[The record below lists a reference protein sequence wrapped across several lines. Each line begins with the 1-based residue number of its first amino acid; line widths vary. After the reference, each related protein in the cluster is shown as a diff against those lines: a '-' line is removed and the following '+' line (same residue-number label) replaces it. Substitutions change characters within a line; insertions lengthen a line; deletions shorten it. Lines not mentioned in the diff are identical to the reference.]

1 MKNKKSLIIF
11 IIAIIIVSVLRLL
24 LVYDMPIV
32 ANVELGIDDMLMIN
46 ITDNLINGNWVGEYS
61 DVVISKGLTFPLLLA
76 LCYLLKIDYITM
88 MTVLYI
94 VACLIFTYVISKKIK
109 NKAVLFVFYLL
120 TLFVPIMYT
129 YQVMQRVYRNAIV
142 PSFSIMII
150 AGYLYLLFSRE
161 EKGFKKK
168 IFSAIGTGI
177 VLALFWYTRED
188 SIWILPFI
196 IFMSFAII
204 ISVVFKNKKFNKEV
218 FKILLLL
225 IIPITITFA
234 YRNVLC
240 YQNYK
245 HFGVYTVYNNEEY
258 NKAMK
263 SLKKVKK
270 YNYYDNIDFTMEKLR
285 RVSEVTCLRNI
296 YPRLAELVYGY
307 SLIDSTPLD
316 GEVANGWFPW
326 AIKGAL
332 SEAGYYKKAE
342 NINNFS
348 NTLHL
353 EIEAALENGTL
364 EKEDVK
370 TDKVTSIKKVI
381 KSTIDV
387 FKALQSYYDIAF
399 ESRKLDYKEGY
410 EKYYQKYAKYTGN
423 KFLLTNPETKED
435 VYHFDNMEN
444 YAETIKTRVDII
456 NNLFSIYNLL
466 STIMLIVGVCLYA
479 IYSIIVL
486 VELIKKKFGNLEMWV
501 TISGILGAM
510 LTLILGI
517 AYETAFNANVITAM
531 YLSGVYPLIIIFGT
545 IMIYET
551 INKSI
556 QYIKIKKQK
565 KLVDKIEIKEEMPN
579 C

>member
-1 MKNKKSLIIF
+1 MKNKESLIIF
-11 IIAIIIVSVLRLL
+11 IIAIIIVSVLRML
-24 LVYDMPIV
+24 LVYGMPIV
-32 ANVELGIDDMLMIN
+32 ANVELGIDDMLMID
-46 ITDNLINGNWVGEYS
+46 ITDNLIQGNWVGNYS

-76 LCYLLKIDYITM
+76 VCYLLKVDYITM

-94 VACLIFTYVISKKIK
+94 IACLILTYVISKKIK
-109 NKAVLFVFYLL
+109 NKLVLFVFYTT

-142 PSFSIMII
+142 PSFAIMII
-150 AGYLYLLFSRE
+150 AGYLYMFFSRN

-168 IFSAIGTGI
+168 IFAAIGTGI
-177 VLALFWYTRED
+177 ALALFWYTRED
-188 SIWILPFI
+188 SIWMLPFI
-196 IFMSFAII
+196 IFMSFALIV
-204 ISVVFKNKKFNKEV
+204 SVIFKNKRINKEF
-218 FKILLLL
+218 FKVLLIL
-225 IIPITITFA
+225 IIPIAITFA

-270 YNYYDNIDFTMEKLR
+270 YHYYDNIDFTMEKLR
-285 RVSEVTCLRNI
+285 RVSEVTCLGTI

-342 NINNFS
+342 NINAFS
-348 NTLHL
+348 KTLHM
-353 EIEAALENGTL
+353 EIEAALANGTL

-370 TDKVTSIKKVI
+370 SDKITSVKKVL

-399 ESRKLDYKEGY
+399 EDRKLEYKEGY
-410 EKYYQKYAKYTGN
+410 EKYYQRYAKYTGN
-423 KFLLTNPETKED
+423 KFLLINPETQED

-444 YAETIKTRVDII
+444 YAETTVARVNII
-456 NNLFSIYNLL
+456 NKLFDIYKIISN
-466 STIMLIVGVCLYA
+466 IMLALGGCLYV
-479 IYSIIVL
+479 IYSLIIFI
-486 VELIKKKFGNLEMWV
+486 ELIKKKFNNLEMWV
-501 TISGILGAM
+501 AISGILGAM
-510 LTLILGI
+510 LTLIFGI

-531 YLSGVYPLIIIFGT
+531 YLSGVYPLMIIFG
-545 IMIYET
+545 IVMIYESINIT
-551 INKSI
+551 IK
-556 QYIKIKKQK
+556 YIKNKKQK
-565 KLVDKIEIKEEMPN
+565 KLVDKIEIKEEIN
-579 C
+579 NS